1 MLDPSVSSDEDLRAI
16 KVQLEELLD
25 STKPERTIGTRPE
38 SEMALPL
45 SSGKIIVYIAKMFP
59 PSRNSVTFSHV
70 WPHSMNDLLLNFPHT
85 F

>member
-59 PSRNSVTFSHV
+59 PSRN
-70 WPHSMNDLLLNFPHT
+70 
-85 F
+85 